1 MTISGRRAAMFQM
14 FQRVVA
20 QISAVCRHAMD
31 LLEELSSVPTSL
43 SPPLIPFCTW
53 LCGQSW
59 NLTKRAAVQFTGQ
72 GKKKSRLLLM
82 FAPRRKSHLFDA
94 ASDQWIFV
102 TFCCVFF
109 FWLRGSV
116 PALTS
121 QAQHVNG
128 SLFMM
133 YFPLLLPFS
142 PPRDV
147 QAPAAQTARPPPPP
161 CGGATG
167 TGTRCATPA
176 AFTSNC
182 TM

>member
-1 MTISGRRAAMFQM
+1 MFRM
-14 FQRVVA
+14 FQRVMA
-20 QISAVCRHAMD
+20 QINAVCRHAMD

-72 GKKKSRLLLM
+72 EKKKKSRLLLM
-82 FAPRRKSHLFDA
+82 FAPRRKSHLFGA

-102 TFCCVFF
+102 TFYCVFF
-109 FWLRGSV
+109 LFLFLRGSV

-121 QAQHVNG
+121 LAQHVNG

-142 PPRDV
+142 LLRDV

>member
-1 MTISGRRAAMFQM
+1 M
-14 FQRVVA
+14 A

-43 SPPLIPFCTW
+43 SPSLIPFCTW

-59 NLTKRAAVQFTGQ
+59 NLTKRAAVQFTRQ
-72 GKKKSRLLLM
+72 GKKIPPLINVCAEAEITFIRRSVRSVDFCDILL
-82 FAPRRKSHLFDA
+82 R
-94 ASDQWIFV
+94 
-102 TFCCVFF
+102 VFF
-109 FWLRGSV
+109 VFFLRGAV

-121 QAQHVNG
+121 LAQHVNG

-142 PPRDV
+142 PLRDV